1 MNREEL
7 YEKLDIETGEDF
19 QYFENFA
26 DLAESGEEIDE
37 DALYGLFDDIDMKTF
52 AELAESFF
60 YEMEDSIPDDQNDL
74 VMLAENMKRCLVGLS
89 EAVERGEDN
98 ALLKLCD
105 EFERFRRWYS
115 AEPLAEYEDTESG
128 ETFPCTVRDALTN
141 ARVERI
147 GGERYQYDFSK
158 ALDYVIDEYAMTY
171 ADMADEE

>member
-26 DLAESGEEIDE
+26 DLAESGENIDE
-37 DALYGLFDDIDMKTF
+37 DALYGLFSDIDMKTF

-74 VMLAENMKRCLVGLS
+74 VMLTENIKRCLVGLS

-98 ALLKLCD
+98 ALIKLCD
-105 EFERFRRWYS
+105 EFERFR
-115 AEPLAEYEDTESG
+115 L
-128 ETFPCTVRDALTN
+128 
-141 ARVERI
+141 
-147 GGERYQYDFSK
+147 
-158 ALDYVIDEYAMTY
+158 
-171 ADMADEE
+171 